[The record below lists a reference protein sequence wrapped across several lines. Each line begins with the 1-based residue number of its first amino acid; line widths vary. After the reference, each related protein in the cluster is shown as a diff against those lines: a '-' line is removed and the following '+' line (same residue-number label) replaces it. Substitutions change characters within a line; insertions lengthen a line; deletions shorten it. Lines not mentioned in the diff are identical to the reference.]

1 MLEIR
6 HLRTLLTLR
15 DSGNLALSAQRLH
28 LTQSAL
34 SHQIKAL
41 EGYFGCELFLRKSRP
56 LRFSAVGQRLLT
68 LGEQVLTQLRQAEHD
83 VAQLLSAKTGRLNIA
98 LECHSCFEWLV
109 PSMNAFRELWPEV
122 EMDLSAGF
130 NFDGIPAL
138 IRGDI
143 DLVITSDIQEESG
156 IIYQPLFAYQT
167 LLAVAKDHPLSTR
180 HWVTPQDL
188 SGEVLITYPVPR
200 SRLDIFRYFLQPAG
214 IEPLS
219 QRTAELTLMMV
230 QLVASRRGVAAL
242 PNWVLADYLAHD
254 YVAARPLR
262 QEGMWATLY
271 AALRHEQRSTPFM
284 RDFIETARST
294 SFRTLSGI
302 RPVEQIMK

>member
-15 DSGNLALSAQRLH
+15 DSGNLAVTAQRMH

-41 EGYFGCELFLRKSRP
+41 ERYFGCELFLRKSRP
-56 LRFSAVGQRLLT
+56 LKFSAVGQRLLM
-68 LGEQVLTQLRQAEHD
+68 LAEQVLTQVRQAEHD
-83 VAQLLSAKTGRLNIA
+83 IAQLQGDKAGRLYIA

-138 IRGDI
+138 VNGDI
-143 DLVITSDIQEESG
+143 DLVITSDLQDLPG
-156 IIYQPLFAYQT
+156 IFYHPLFSYQT
-167 LLAVAKDHPLSTR
+167 LLAMAKDHALAT
-180 HWVTPQDL
+180 HAWIAPQDL
-188 SGEVLITYPVPR
+188 AGEILITYPVPR
-200 SRLDIFRYFLQPAG
+200 TRLDIFRYFLQNTG
-214 IEPLS
+214 VEPLG
-219 QRTAELTLMMV
+219 QRTTELTLMMM

-242 PNWVLADYLAHD
+242 PNWVLADYLAHEF
-254 YVAARPLR
+254 VNARPLG
-262 QEGMWATLY
+262 EHGMWSNLY
-271 AALRHEQRSTPFM
+271 AAQRETQQTAGFM
-284 RDFIETARST
+284 RDFIQTARDT

-302 RPVEQIMK
+302 RGAD